1 MGETVPDGLQLGNEK
16 KRSSLL
22 AWGYMAKL
30 EWEWVVGGEVV
41 RGTLDAP
48 ANLESVFVGPRLVSR
63 SAPGGKPE
71 GHTVPLQAGGDA
83 RVYFNATTRE
93 CVLYLDGA
101 PVPPVRAGVK
111 GGSSSASILIGVVVV
126 GLVVMVISAVLA
138 VYGVRKYLAD
148 SNAAQASAPL
158 SQKYDGPMGLLVAHY
173 PADFAAQMRGEYS
186 LQLMR
191 SPRDDSILLI
201 ALDEPVSSDPVELS
215 RVALKPIIDALAA
228 KGNADTARTGSGKC
242 LGRTGYVTEG
252 TANVGLEDVITWSCT
267 FVENGHGYVFFA
279 SVNKL
284 FAEADRPLM
293 QRIIDAT
300 EIAAGAGPA
309 PSSSPARPVSPSR
322 ARSAKP

>member
-1 MGETVPDGLQLGNEK
+1 
-16 KRSSLL
+16 
-22 AWGYMAKL
+22 MAKL

-41 RGTLDAP
+41 RGTLDAS
-48 ANLESVFVGPRLVSR
+48 ASLESVSVGPRLVSR

-71 GHTVPLQAGGDA
+71 GHSVPLQAGGDA

-93 CVLYLDGA
+93 CVLYLNGA

-111 GGSSSASILIGVVVV
+111 GSSSASILIGVVVV

-228 KGNADTARTGSGKC
+228 KGSADTARAGSGKC

-300 EIAAGAGPA
+300 EIGTGAGSA
-309 PSSSPARPVSPSR
+309 PGASPSSSSTPSSSSSPARPASPSR